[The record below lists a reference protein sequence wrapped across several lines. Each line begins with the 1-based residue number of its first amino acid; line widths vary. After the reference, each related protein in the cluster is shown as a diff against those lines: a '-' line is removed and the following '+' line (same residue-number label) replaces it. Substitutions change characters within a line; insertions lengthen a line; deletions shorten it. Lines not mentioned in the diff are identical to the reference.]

1 MAIQEQ
7 GKNKYK
13 IVVPIGYNGN
23 KRIRHIETFYGTK
36 KEAILRENEIKLELK
51 NNTYI
56 AKKNI
61 TVYMFIQEWLK
72 SRKNTVAVKTYKNY
86 VNHIHLSVPHLEY
99 VEKIKEHQTL
109 KKVLGKIDYDGYLS
123 IEMKNQNDIN
133 KVQKAVLYLKENF

>member
-72 SRKNTVAVKTYKNY
+72 SRNCR
-86 VNHIHLSVPHLEY
+86 
-99 VEKIKEHQTL
+99 EKSI
-109 KKVLGKIDYDGYLS
+109 VL
-123 IEMKNQNDIN
+123 N
-133 KVQKAVLYLKENF
+133 V